1 MYLLSDSSTQ
11 KHMNKQALVEVIHG
25 ITQGTKTQA
34 EEVME
39 ALIESITKSLKKGD
53 EVSIAGIGKWSV
65 KTRKARTARNPK
77 TGATVQVPATRV
89 VKFTVAK
96 ALKDIVAK

>member
-1 MYLLSDSSTQ
+1 
-11 KHMNKQALVEVIHG
+11 MNKQALVEVIHG
-25 ITQGTKTQA
+25 ITMGTKTQA

-39 ALIESITKSLKKGD
+39 ALIEAITKTLKKGD
-53 EVSIAGIGKWSV
+53 EVAIASIGKFTV
-65 KTRKARTARNPK
+65 KPRKARTARNPK
-77 TGATVQVPATRV
+77 TGEPVQVAATRV

>member
-1 MYLLSDSSTQ
+1 
-11 KHMNKQALVEVIHG
+11 MNKQALVEVIHG
-25 ITQGTKTQA
+25 VTQGTKTQA

-39 ALIESITKSLKKGD
+39 ALIEAITKSLKKGD
-53 EVSIAGIGKWSV
+53 EVAIAGIGKWSV

>member
-1 MYLLSDSSTQ
+1 
-11 KHMNKQALVEVIHG
+11 MNKQALVEVIHG

-53 EVSIAGIGKWSV
+53 EVSIAGIGKWAV

>member
-1 MYLLSDSSTQ
+1 
-11 KHMNKQALVEVIHG
+11 MNKQALVEVIHG

-65 KTRKARTARNPK
+65 KARKARTARNPK

>member
-1 MYLLSDSSTQ
+1 
-11 KHMNKQALVEVIHG
+11 MNKQALVDVIHS
-25 ITQGTKTQA
+25 ITMGTKTQA

-39 ALIESITKSLKKGD
+39 AMIEAITKSLKKGE
-53 EVSIAGIGKWSV
+53 EVSIASIGKWSV
-65 KTRKARTARNPK
+65 KPRKARTARNPK
-77 TGATVQVPATRV
+77 TGATVQVPATKV